1 MNRPLIPVREQKRYH
16 FIFCH
21 FNAVDMKRI
30 ILIALCLMCITGT
43 VSAYGLY
50 LSCPESVQAGS
61 PLICVINSDF
71 AAGTAFNIVFY
82 QTQYTST
89 EVSSQPLIIQKSD
102 LSFNITKIVE
112 TIGLPGGNY
121 KVEVQYTGTGDASYR
136 SDSKTMQLVKI
147 IDRSGEITI
156 TSPMTQTPDEALR
169 IEGSIYKLGNGGV
182 KIEVRAPEG
191 DKLFDEW
198 IASKESVQSGAGV
211 FTKRV
216 TVFGPGDYDVIFSD
230 VKGYVGTKTF
240 KVSAPATQAIS
251 AVPTTTAVVKT
262 TKALTTVPTPW
273 PTAKQ
278 SPLSPITA
286 LVGIAGAGLVAVLV
300 MKRH

>member
-1 MNRPLIPVREQKRYH
+1 
-16 FIFCH
+16 
-21 FNAVDMKRI
+21 MKRI

-43 VSAYGLY
+43 ASAYGLY
-50 LSCPESVQAGS
+50 LNCPESVQAGS

-82 QTQYTST
+82 QTQYTAT

-102 LSFNITKIVE
+102 LSFNHTKILE
-112 TIGLPGGNY
+112 TKGLPGGNY
-121 KVEVQYTGTGDASYR
+121 KVEVQYMGTGEASLR

-182 KIEVRAPEG
+182 KMEVRAPEG
-191 DKLFDEW
+191 VTLFDEW
-198 IASKESVQSGAGV
+198 IGTKESVQSGAGV

-216 TVFGPGDYDVIFSD
+216 TVFGPGDYDVVFSD
-230 VKGYVGTKTF
+230 VKGYIGTKTF
-240 KVSAPATQAIS
+240 NVPAPATQVITKI
-251 AVPTTTAVVKT
+251 PTITAVNKT
-262 TKALTTVPTPW
+262 TKTVTTVPTPW
-273 PTAKQ
+273 PTATQ

-286 LVGIAGAGLVAVLV
+286 LFGIAGAGLVAIFV